1 MKKLLAGVLLSVITL
16 GFGSMATAQ
25 AAELP
30 QGTPLQV
37 NVTQNEVKMI
47 SDVVYSQVSMRGYSN
62 VALKMDVLVPQLA
75 DKKAKMPAIIF
86 VTGGG
91 FINANKDNYLHQRM
105 ILAERGYVVASIQYR
120 VAPTVKFPAP
130 VEDVKAAVRYLRSH
144 ADKFNVDAKHIGLY
158 GGSAGGYLVA
168 MAGTTNGDKKYDVGE
183 NLNVSSDVQAVV
195 DVYGISDMF
204 TIGSDYSEEV
214 QQKHMSAGATEA
226 LWING
231 SGVFGGL
238 DGGIMADPEA
248 TKQASPVTHVDG
260 NEPPFLIM
268 HGDKDVLVSP
278 SQSARL
284 YAVMKEKGDDATYY
298 TVNGAAHGGVYW
310 VQPEVM
316 QIIGDFFDK
325 HLKK

>member
-1 MKKLLAGVLLSVITL
+1 MKKLFASVLLSVMAM
-16 GFGSMATAQ
+16 GFGAVGYA
-25 AAELP
+25 AEAELP
-30 QGTPLQV
+30 QGTPLNV
-37 NVTQNEVKMI
+37 NVTQQDIKMI
-47 SDVVYSQVSMRGYSN
+47 SNVVFSQVPIRGYEN

-75 DKKAKMPAIIF
+75 DKKATMPAIVF

-91 FINANKDNYLHQRM
+91 FVNANKDNYLKQRM

-120 VAPTVKFPAP
+120 VAPTVRFPSP

-144 ADKFNVDAKHIGLY
+144 ADKFHINGKKIGLY

-168 MAGTTNGDKKYDVGE
+168 MAGTTNGDKSFDVGE

-195 DVYGISDMF
+195 DVYGISDLF

-214 QQKHMSAGATEA
+214 QKLHMSPGATEA
-226 LWING
+226 LWVNG
-231 SGVFGGL
+231 SGVFGGI
-238 DGGIMADPEA
+238 DGGIMANQEA
-248 TKQASPVTHVDG
+248 AKAASPVTHVDG

-284 YAVMKEKGDDATYY
+284 YAAMKAKGDDATYY
-298 TVNGAAHGGVYW
+298 NVVGAAHGGVYW
-310 VQPEVM
+310 VQPEIM
-316 QIIGDFFDK
+316 DIIGDFFDK
-325 HLKK
+325 HLK